1 MSQVKLKDREIMMFK
16 AKRDY
21 EAAILLYRNELEE
34 QAIYQF
40 HQSAEKALKS
50 YLIYK
55 KTRLIKTHDLTMLL
69 DICLDLDS
77 SFEFLRNET
86 ENLTPYA
93 TIYRYMDMGFGLS
106 PDTDK
111 IEESKMDSI
120 KVIEFIEEKFK
131 EF

>member
-1 MSQVKLKDREIMMFK
+1 MSQVKLKDHEIMMFK

-69 DICLDLDS
+69 DS